1 MNDQT
6 RRVAL
11 VTGAANGIGWA
22 TARHFAQQGYS
33 VAIADMDAE
42 RARERALELGAEHA
56 AGEAVEHIGLGA
68 DVAAEADVRAL
79 IDTCVERFGRL
90 DVLVNNAGNSD
101 QPHPT
106 IRQSVEA
113 FDRLLGIH
121 VRGTFL
127 ACREAARVMLA
138 QRSGAIVN
146 LGSIAG
152 LAGIPGRNAYG
163 AAKAGI
169 AAMTR
174 SLACEWARDGI
185 RVNAVAPGYVATE
198 LVETLKRNG
207 QMNVQSIERRTPMG
221 RLARPDEIAR
231 AIGFL
236 ASDAASYITGT
247 VLSVDGGWHAYGAA
261 IE

>member
-1 MNDQT
+1 
-6 RRVAL
+6 VA
-11 VTGAANGIGWA
+11 V
-22 TARHFAQQGYS
+22 
-33 VAIADMDAE
+33 
-42 RARERALELGAEHA
+42 
-56 AGEAVEHIGLGA
+56 
-68 DVAAEADVRAL
+68 EADVRAL
-79 IDTCVERFGRL
+79 IDACVERFGRI
-90 DVLVNNAGNSD
+90 DVLVNNAGNGD

-106 IRQSVEA
+106 IHQSVDA

-152 LAGIPGRNAYG
+152 LAGIPARNAYG

-174 SLACEWARDGI
+174 SLACEWARYGI

-207 QMNVQSIERRTPMG
+207 QMNLQSIERRTPMG

-261 IE
+261 GD

>member
-1 MNDQT
+1 MG
-6 RRVAL
+6 V
-11 VTGAANGIGWA
+11 
-22 TARHFAQQGYS
+22 
-33 VAIADMDAE
+33 
-42 RARERALELGAEHA
+42 
-56 AGEAVEHIGLGA
+56 
-68 DVAAEADVRAL
+68 DVAVEADVRAL
-79 IDTCVERFGRL
+79 IDACIERYGRL

-106 IRQSVEA
+106 VEQNVEA

-121 VRGTFL
+121 LRGTFV
-127 ACREAARVMLA
+127 ACREAGRVMLA
-138 QRSGAIVN
+138 QGGGAIVN

-152 LAGIPGRNAYG
+152 LAGIPARNAYG

-169 AAMTR
+169 VAMTR

-207 QMNVQSIERRTPMG
+207 QMNVRSIEKRTPMG
-221 RLARPDEIAR
+221 RLARPEEIAG

-261 IE
+261 GD

>member
-1 MNDQT
+1 MNEPAA
-6 RRVAL
+6 RVAI
-11 VTGAANGIGWA
+11 VTGGANGIGWA
-22 TARHFAQQGYS
+22 CAQRFARDGYC
-33 VAIADMDAE
+33 VVIADLNAQRSCE
-42 RARERALELGAEHA
+42 RAHELGPAHL
-56 AGEAVEHIGLGA
+56 GVGA
-68 DVAAEADVRAL
+68 DVAVEADVRAL
-79 IDTCVERFGRL
+79 IDACVERYGRV

-106 IRQSVEA
+106 VEQNVDA

-121 VRGTFL
+121 LRGTFV
-127 ACREAARVMLA
+127 ACREAGRVMLV

-152 LAGIPGRNAYG
+152 LAGIPARNAYG

-207 QMNVQSIERRTPMG
+207 QMNVRSIEKRTPMG
-221 RLARPDEIAR
+221 RLARPEEIAN

-261 IE
+261 DDQARMD

>member
-1 MNDQT
+1 MNDRT

-22 TARHFAQQGYS
+22 SAQRFAQEAYS
-33 VAIADMDAE
+33 VVIADMDAD
-42 RARERALELGAEHA
+42 RARERAQALGAAHM
-56 AGEAVEHIGLGA
+56 GIGG
-68 DVAAEADVRAL
+68 DVAVEADVRAL
-79 IDTCVERFGRL
+79 IGTCVERFGRL
-90 DVLVNNAGNSD
+90 DVLVNNAGNGD

-106 IRQSVEA
+106 IEQNVDA
-113 FDRLLGIH
+113 FDRLLDIH

-152 LAGIPGRNAYG
+152 LAGIPARNAYG

-169 AAMTR
+169 VAMTR
-174 SLACEWARDGI
+174 SLACEWAREGI

-207 QMNVQSIERRTPMG
+207 QMNLQAIERRTPMG
-221 RLARPDEIAR
+221 RLAQPDEIAR
-231 AIGFL
+231 AISFL

-261 IE
+261 GD

>member
-1 MNDQT
+1 MTEQT

-11 VTGAANGIGWA
+11 VTGGASGIGWA
-22 TARHFAQQGYS
+22 TAQHLAQEGYS
-33 VAIADMDAE
+33 VAVADLNAG
-42 RARERALELGAEHA
+42 RARQRAQELGATH
-56 AGEAVEHIGLGA
+56 LGIAA
-68 DVAAEADVRAL
+68 DVALEADVIAMVSG
-79 IDTCVERFGRL
+79 CVEHFGRL

-101 QPHPT
+101 QPYPT
-106 IRQSVEA
+106 IEQGIDA
-113 FDRLLGIH
+113 FDRLLDIH
-121 VRGTFL
+121 LRGTFL
-127 ACREAARVMLA
+127 ACREAAKLMLA

-152 LAGIPGRNAYG
+152 LAGIPQRNAYS

-198 LVETLKRNG
+198 LVETLERNG
-207 QMNVQSIERRTPMG
+207 QMNLQSIERRTPMG

-247 VLSVDGGWHAYGAA
+247 TLSVDGGWHAYGAA
-261 IE
+261 YQTH

>member
-1 MNDQT
+1 MNERT
-6 RRVAL
+6 ARIAI
-11 VTGAANGIGWA
+11 VTGGANGIGWGCA
-22 TARHFAQQGYS
+22 QHFARDGYHVVVADLNAQQ
-33 VAIADMDAE
+33 
-42 RARERALELGAEHA
+42 ARERAR
-56 AGEAVEHIGLGA
+56 GLGA
-68 DVAAEADVRAL
+68 AHLGVGVDVAVEADVRAL
-79 IDTCVERFGRL
+79 IDACVERYGRL

-106 IRQSVEA
+106 VEQDVGA
-113 FDRLLGIH
+113 FDRLPGIH
-121 VRGTFL
+121 LRGTFL
-127 ACREAARVMLA
+127 ACREAGSVMLA

-152 LAGIPGRNAYG
+152 LAGIPARNAYG

-169 AAMTR
+169 VAMTR
-174 SLACEWARDGI
+174 SLACEWALAGI

-207 QMNVQSIERRTPMG
+207 QMNVGAIEKRTPMG
-221 RLARPDEIAR
+221 RLARPEEVAS

-236 ASDAASYITGT
+236 ASDAASYVTGT

-261 IE
+261 GD

>member
-1 MNDQT
+1 MNERT
-6 RRVAL
+6 RQERAQRAAI
-11 VTGAANGIGWA
+11 VTGGANGIGWA
-22 TARHFAQQGYS
+22 CAQRFAQEGYS
-33 VAIADMDAE
+33 VVIADLDAQE
-42 RARERALELGAEHA
+42 AGKRARELGAGHL
-56 AGEAVEHIGLGA
+56 GVGA
-68 DVAAEADVRAL
+68 DVAAEADVCAL
-79 IDTCVERFGRL
+79 IDACVERFGRL
-90 DVLVNNAGNSD
+90 DVLINNAGNGD

-106 IRQSVEA
+106 IQQNVDA
-113 FDRLLGIH
+113 FDRLLDIH

-127 ACREAARVMLA
+127 ACREAGRVMLA

-152 LAGIPGRNAYG
+152 LAGIPARNAYG

-169 AAMTR
+169 VAMTR

-198 LVETLKRNG
+198 LVETLRHNG
-207 QMNVQSIERRTPMG
+207 QLNVQSIEKRTPIG
-221 RLARPDEIAR
+221 RLARPEEIAQ
-231 AIGFL
+231 AISFL

-261 IE
+261 GD

>member
-1 MNDQT
+1 MNERT
-6 RRVAL
+6 ARVAI
-11 VTGAANGIGWA
+11 VTGGANGIGWA
-22 TARHFAQQGYS
+22 CAQRFARGGYS
-33 VAIADMDAE
+33 VVIADLNAQQAGE
-42 RARERALELGAEHA
+42 RAHELGAAHV
-56 AGEAVEHIGLGA
+56 GIGV
-68 DVAAEADVRAL
+68 DVAVEADVRAL
-79 IDTCVERFGRL
+79 IDACVERYGRL

-106 IRQSVEA
+106 VEQNVDA

-121 VRGTFL
+121 LRGTFV
-127 ACREAARVMLA
+127 ACREAGRVMLA
-138 QRSGAIVN
+138 QGSGAIVN

-152 LAGIPGRNAYG
+152 LAGIPARNAYG

-207 QMNVQSIERRTPMG
+207 QMNVRSIEKRTPMG
-221 RLARPDEIAR
+221 RLARPEEIAS

-247 VLSVDGGWHAYGAA
+247 MLSVDGGWHAYGAA
-261 IE
+261 GD

>member
-1 MNDQT
+1 MIDQT

-11 VTGAANGIGWA
+11 VTGGANGIGWA
-22 TARHFAQQGYS
+22 TAQRFAQEGYS
-33 VAIADMDAE
+33 VAVADLDAE
-42 RARERALELGAEHA
+42 RAHERAQQLGAAHA
-56 AGEAVEHIGLGA
+56 GIGA
-68 DVAAEADVRAL
+68 DVAVEADVRAL
-79 IDTCVERFGRL
+79 IDACVERFGRL

-101 QPHPT
+101 QPQPT
-106 IRQSVEA
+106 IRQNVDA

-127 ACREAARVMLA
+127 ACREAAKVMLA

-152 LAGIPGRNAYG
+152 LAGIPARNAYG

-169 AAMTR
+169 VAMTR

-198 LVETLKRNG
+198 LVETLRRNG
-207 QMNVQSIERRTPMG
+207 QMNLQSIERRTPMG
-221 RLARPDEIAR
+221 RLAQPEEIAR
-231 AIGFL
+231 AISFL

-261 IE
+261 DG

>member
-1 MNDQT
+1 MIDRT

-11 VTGAANGIGWA
+11 VTGGANGIGWA
-22 TARHFAQQGYS
+22 TAQRFAQEGYS
-33 VAIADMDAE
+33 VAIADMDAD
-42 RARERALELGAEHA
+42 RARERAQALGAAHA
-56 AGEAVEHIGLGA
+56 AGHDAAHAGMRA
-68 DVAAEADVRAL
+68 DVAVEADVRAL
-79 IDTCVERFGRL
+79 IEACVERFGRL

-106 IRQSVEA
+106 IEQNVDA
-113 FDRLLGIH
+113 FDRLLAIH

-127 ACREAARVMLA
+127 ACREAGRVMLA

-152 LAGIPGRNAYG
+152 LAGIPARNAYG

-169 AAMTR
+169 VAMTR

-207 QMNVQSIERRTPMG
+207 QMNLQAIERRTPMG
-221 RLARPDEIAR
+221 RLAQPDEIAR
-231 AIGFL
+231 AISFL

-261 IE
+261 GD